1 MLAFASSG
9 LLVVLFGTKQI
20 HAFTVSSA
28 GVPVRPG
35 SAPSTGRIIR
45 RRRRR
50 QEQRKEQD
58 RSSFDDDKIKLLPA
72 SIVEE
77 LTVGAT
83 TIGAASDAANGL
95 WLSAAADALADAK
108 DYEEVYKTVAIAL
121 TLGGGLIPASIS
133 ANQQMFKAL
142 SGRKGDQPE
151 TEAELNPNNTF
162 DPTIADM
169 KTNAKYRQCVMDSG
183 ASGPDIPN
191 KAFLFAAD
199 RIPVAD
205 VVAVL
210 GRIQN
215 VESIADWRNLPS
227 ATRGEIAGSTPPM
240 WLPRKAFKVNIR
252 KAPFI
257 GWPTDPKTGLPV
269 GGEELKR
276 AEERRVSKKDAVI
289 GDAAL
294 DAVFDSWAW

>member
-1 MLAFASSG
+1 MVPSSIMDDPTSIPAAAF
-9 LLVVLFGTKQI
+9 
-20 HAFTVSSA
+20 
-28 GVPVRPG
+28 
-35 SAPSTGRIIR
+35 ST
-45 RRRRR
+45 
-50 QEQRKEQD
+50 
-58 RSSFDDDKIKLLPA
+58 
-72 SIVEE
+72 
-77 LTVGAT
+77 
-83 TIGAASDAANGL
+83 ANNIF
-95 WLSAAADALADAK
+95 WLSAADAVGDDNK
-108 DYEEVYKTVAIAL
+108 DYGEVFKTVAIAL
-121 TLGGGLIPASIS
+121 TLGGGLIPALIT
-133 ANQQMFKAL
+133 ANSQMIKTL
-142 SGRKGDQPE
+142 SGRKGDEPE
-151 TEAELNPNNTF
+151 KESDLDPNNTF

-169 KTNAKYRQCVMDSG
+169 KTNAKYRQYVTDSG
-183 ASGPDIPN
+183 ASGPEIPN

-210 GRIQN
+210 GRIQS

-227 ATRGEIAGSTPPM
+227 TRRGEVVGSSPPM

-252 KAPFI
+252 KAPWI

-276 AEERRVSKKDAVI
+276 AEEKRVSKKDAVI